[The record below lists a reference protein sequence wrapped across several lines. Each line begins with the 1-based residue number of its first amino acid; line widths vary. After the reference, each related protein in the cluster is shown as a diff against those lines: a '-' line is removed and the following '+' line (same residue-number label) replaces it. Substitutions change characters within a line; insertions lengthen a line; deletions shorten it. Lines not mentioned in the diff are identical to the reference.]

1 MQERLPH
8 RLSYRIYRM
17 VRCQIGDCPK
27 SQGAQRMSKKDLEEF
42 LAALATLD
50 REIEADPEAADRI
63 LIDSGIYTED
73 GKLAPEYT

>member
-1 MQERLPH
+1 
-8 RLSYRIYRM
+8 
-17 VRCQIGDCPK
+17 
-27 SQGAQRMSKKDLEEF
+27 MSNKDLEEF

-50 REIEADPEAADRI
+50 KQIDEDPEFADRI

>member
-1 MQERLPH
+1 
-8 RLSYRIYRM
+8 M
-17 VRCQIGDCPK
+17 VRNRISRQSEG
-27 SQGAQRMSKKDLEEF
+27 QGAQRMSKKDLEEF

-73 GKLAPEYT
+73 GKLSPEYT